1 MSQPWQLGCRCLC
14 PQSDFNSLSL
24 SCLNSVQFSI
34 NTLNGFG
41 IQNIFWYGIL
51 IETSE
56 LHICGC
62 LFVYF
67 CFGVF
72 SWFLGTL
79 VQMKRLGSYC
89 YSTHTHKLHTKSLQ
103 MCASFKILNFQWGF
117 SVCLGLC
124 GGFLTGFCS
133 DQGPI
138 PTGGELGDYFCGFY
152 LHACLSTWLQLRSV
166 DANPLSG
173 VYVQC
178 WLQLTGAGEEM
189 YLISWT

>member
-1 MSQPWQLGCRCLC
+1 MDSVFRIFFGMASWLKQVSYIYVGVFLCTFVLG
-14 PQSDFNSLSL
+14 F
-24 SCLNSVQFSI
+24 
-34 NTLNGFG
+34 
-41 IQNIFWYGIL
+41 
-51 IETSE
+51 
-56 LHICGC
+56 
-62 LFVYF
+62 
-67 CFGVF
+67 F

-178 WLQLTGAGEEM
+178 WLQLTRAGREIQAVF
-189 YLISWT
+189 ISWKGEGAVLHQLTTNKQDRVPAVWAE